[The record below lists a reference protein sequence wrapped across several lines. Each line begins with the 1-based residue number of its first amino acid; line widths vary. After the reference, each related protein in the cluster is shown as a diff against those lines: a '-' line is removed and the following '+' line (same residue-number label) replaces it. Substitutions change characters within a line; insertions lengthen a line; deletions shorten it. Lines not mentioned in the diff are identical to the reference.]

1 MPETHAQIASRIV
14 DSVVAQLQAE
24 NWQGFSGGHLAGLIE
39 AELDAAASGG
49 VPVREALR
57 KLAGIAHSIH
67 LDANVHETVGGYS
80 RVRVGVMGGL
90 AQPLAA
96 AQKVLRDLAKR
107 PKEGVDA

>member
-1 MPETHAQIASRIV
+1 MSEIHAQIASRIV

-49 VPVREALR
+49 APVREALR

-67 LDANVHETVGGYS
+67 LDADCHEPMDGYS
-80 RVRVGVMGGL
+80 RVRVGVMAGL
-90 AQPLAA
+90 TRPLAV
-96 AQKVLRDLAKR
+96 AQKVLRDLAKS
-107 PKEGVDA
+107 PKEGADA